1 MFTLPFQRESAV
13 SGARETYRHSKND
26 FDQLFQL
33 LDGEAAGRADFAPA
47 LDVKETKD
55 AYTVLADL
63 PGLDKKDIQVSVEEG
78 VLTVSGS
85 RKAEHQEESQ
95 DRTWHRVERRW
106 GSFERS
112 LKLGE
117 GVDASK
123 VAAEYKDGVLSI
135 TVQKKE
141 SALPRK
147 IEVR

>member
-1 MFTLPFQRESAV
+1 MFMLPIQRESAD
-13 SGARETYRHSKND
+13 ARDTYRDSRTG
-26 FDQLFQL
+26 FEQLFRL
-33 LDGEAAGRADFAPA
+33 LDGEAVGRAGFSPA

-63 PGLDKKDIQVSVEEG
+63 PGLEKKDIEVSVEEG

-85 RKAEHQEESQ
+85 RKAEHQEEAQ
-95 DRTWHRVERRW
+95 DKTWHRVERRW
-106 GSFERS
+106 GGFERS

-123 VAAEYKDGVLSI
+123 VAAEYKDGVLTI

-147 IEVR
+147 IEVQ